1 MPETSGFEMLRIGA
15 EVASL
20 SLDKHWAKTW
30 LKIDSN
36 RIASARSDRGRQL
49 AVDQLFR
56 DTEQVIDHI
65 WKQLA

>member
-1 MPETSGFEMLRIGA
+1 MADQLEMLRIGA

-20 SLDKHWAKTW
+20 TLEKHYCKVW
-30 LKIDSN
+30 LKIDTN
-36 RIASARSDRGRQL
+36 RIASARSERGRIL